1 MKYVKAILGSVALFV
16 LLDILISVMIPDGV
30 MNVVFVVVAS
40 LVLLGILLVAF
51 GTATRNRWGINPESV
66 NCPACGSPVPDV
78 RRPKS
83 LSQALWGGWTCEK
96 CSCEMDKWGL
106 PERASRATLPARL
119 TRWDEKAGLR
129 GMH

>member
-40 LVLLGILLVAF
+40 LVLRLLGILLVAF

-66 NCPACGSPVPDV
+66 NCPACGSPVPHV

-83 LSQALWGGWTCEK
+83 LRRFGVAGRARSAVAKWTN
-96 CSCEMDKWGL
+96 G
-106 PERASRATLPARL
+106 
-119 TRWDEKAGLR
+119 
-129 GMH
+129 